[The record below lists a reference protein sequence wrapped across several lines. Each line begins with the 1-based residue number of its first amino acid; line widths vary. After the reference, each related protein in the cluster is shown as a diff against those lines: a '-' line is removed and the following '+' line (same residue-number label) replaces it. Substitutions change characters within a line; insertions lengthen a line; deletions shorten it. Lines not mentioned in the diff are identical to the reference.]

1 MNSLVTALVDLNP
14 TRADY
19 ANIRHALAATTERGL
34 TLDEA
39 QMVLTTATEKVV
51 GDLMA
56 TALTQPDAAQVC
68 AIANLDDPTKPTAEE
83 VLTLD
88 AILTRALAVY
98 NGRRPPYT
106 VGATIGTDSGVK
118 SINRA
123 AVARRILYRG
133 ETDAKITRMHIT
145 KTELPGKTKAPRYQF
160 TVAAVLTAGT
170 RVRALS
176 ASIVQTPKGLK
187 IAAFNP
193 LHS

>member
-1 MNSLVTALVDLNP
+1 MNIPVTALVDLNP

-19 ANIRHALAATTERGL
+19 ANVRHALTAATERGL
-34 TLDEA
+34 TLDQA

-56 TALTQPDAAQVC
+56 TALTQPDADQGTA
-68 AIANLDDPTKPTAEE
+68 ADLDDPTKPTAQE
-83 VLTLD
+83 VLALD

-106 VGATIGTDSGVK
+106 VGADIGTDSGIK

-123 AVARRILYRG
+123 AVARRTLCKG
-133 ETDAKITRMHIT
+133 ETEATLKRMHIT
-145 KTELPGKTKAPRYQF
+145 KTELPSRNKTPRYQF
-160 TVAAVLTAGT
+160 TVAAVLTVGT

-193 LHS
+193 LHR

>member
-19 ANIRHALAATTERGL
+19 ANVRHALAAATERGL

-56 TALTQPDAAQVC
+56 TALTQPDAGQGTA
-68 AIANLDDPTKPTAEE
+68 ADLDDPTKPTAQE
-83 VLTLD
+83 VLALD

-106 VGATIGTDSGVK
+106 VGAAIGTDSGIK
-118 SINRA
+118 SM
-123 AVARRILYRG
+123 AVV
-133 ETDAKITRMHIT
+133 
-145 KTELPGKTKAPRYQF
+145 APRRTSRASF
-160 TVAAVLTAGT
+160 AGT
-170 RVRALS
+170 RSTRASCSWSMTSRRSSSRS
-176 ASIVQTPKGLK
+176 ARSS
-187 IAAFNP
+187 AARG
-193 LHS
+193 

>member
-1 MNSLVTALVDLNP
+1 MNNPVTALVDLNP

-19 ANIRHALAATTERGL
+19 ANVRHALAAATERGL
-34 TLDEA
+34 TLAEA

-51 GDLMA
+51 SDLMA
-56 TALTQPDAAQVC
+56 TALTQPDAAQVT
-68 AIANLDDPTKPTAEE
+68 AADLDDPTKPTPQE
-83 VLTLD
+83 VLALD

-106 VGATIGTDSGVK
+106 VGAAIGTDSGIK

-123 AVARRILYRG
+123 AVARRTLCKG
-133 ETDAKITRMHIT
+133 ETDATLKRMHVT
-145 KTELPGKTKAPRYQF
+145 KTELPGRNKTPRYQF
-160 TVAAVLTAGT
+160 TVAAVLTVGPRA
-170 RVRALS
+170 RALS

-193 LHS
+193 LHR

>member
-34 TLDEA
+34 TLAEA
-39 QMVLTTATEKVV
+39 RMVLTTATEKVV

-56 TALTQPDAAQVC
+56 TALTQPDADQGTA
-68 AIANLDDPTKPTAEE
+68 ADLDDPTKPTAQE
-83 VLTLD
+83 VLALD

-193 LHS
+193 LHR